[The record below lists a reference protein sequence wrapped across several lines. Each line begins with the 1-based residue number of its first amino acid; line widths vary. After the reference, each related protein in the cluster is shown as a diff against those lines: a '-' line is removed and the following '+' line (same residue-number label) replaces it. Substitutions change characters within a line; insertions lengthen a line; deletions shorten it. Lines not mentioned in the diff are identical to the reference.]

1 MKTIEMI
8 INETKTNEAMRQ
20 ELAEAVKTNTVTEF
34 LKNQGC
40 EATVEEFVA
49 AIKEQAE
56 AMGED
61 ELDATAGGMS
71 GDISSDRLGNTLVS
85 CITLG
90 LACVVEIIKSVTGSG
105 RGKKTFLCDD

>member
-8 INETKTNEAMRQ
+8 INEIKTNETMRQ
-20 ELAEAVKTNTVTEF
+20 ELAEAVKTNTVAEF

-40 EATVEEFVA
+40 EATVEEFMT

-61 ELDATAGGMS
+61 DLDAVAGGGIGNVAMS
-71 GDISSDRLGNTLVS
+71 CLTVGLG
-85 CITLG
+85 CIWHAIRSAL
-90 LACVVEIIKSVTGSG
+90 GSG
-105 RGKKTFLCDD
+105 SGKDNLLCDDR